1 MGKYLNP
8 SNRGFQIARYS
19 EIYVDKTGLI
29 SYTNRVL
36 DTEQRYICVSRPRR
50 FGKSM
55 TAEMLCAYYS
65 KGCESKKLFQDLTI
79 SKDQSFH
86 THLNQYNVLFLNMQR
101 FLSRAEDP
109 NNLIFYL
116 QKVVLSEIK
125 EVYKEI
131 VCTQEEHL
139 ATALE
144 NIFEKTQ
151 MGFLFIIDEWDCIF
165 RENRYNIEAQTK
177 YLDFLRDLLK
187 DQTYVKLAYMTGI
200 LPIKKYGTHSAL
212 NIFREFSM
220 TEPKRLAE
228 YIGFTEQEVEDLCVR
243 YDMDFSEA
251 KRWYDGY
258 QFRRISHIYN
268 PKSVVDAMLD
278 GEFHS
283 YWSSTET
290 YEALKVYI
298 NMNFDGLK
306 DAIIMMLGGAYCKVN
321 IGTFTNDMVNFEKKD
336 DVLTLLI
343 HLGYLAYKEE
353 TREVFIPNE
362 EIRGEFINAIEG
374 ANWNNI
380 IKMISDS
387 ENLLENT

>member
-1 MGKYLNP
+1 
-8 SNRGFQIARYS
+8 
-19 EIYVDKTGLI
+19 
-29 SYTNRVL
+29 
-36 DTEQRYICVSRPRR
+36 
-50 FGKSM
+50 
-55 TAEMLCAYYS
+55 
-65 KGCESKKLFQDLTI
+65 
-79 SKDQSFH
+79 
-86 THLNQYNVLFLNMQR
+86 
-101 FLSRAEDP
+101 
-109 NNLIFYL
+109 
-116 QKVVLSEIK
+116 
-125 EVYKEI
+125 
-131 VCTQEEHL
+131 
-139 ATALE
+139 
-144 NIFEKTQ
+144 
-151 MGFLFIIDEWDCIF
+151 
-165 RENRYNIEAQTK
+165 
-177 YLDFLRDLLK
+177 
-187 DQTYVKLAYMTGI
+187 
-200 LPIKKYGTHSAL
+200 
-212 NIFREFSM
+212 
-220 TEPKRLAE
+220 
-228 YIGFTEQEVEDLCVR
+228 
-243 YDMDFSEA
+243 MDFSEA

>member
-1 MGKYLNP
+1 
-8 SNRGFQIARYS
+8 
-19 EIYVDKTGLI
+19 
-29 SYTNRVL
+29 
-36 DTEQRYICVSRPRR
+36 
-50 FGKSM
+50 M

-283 YWSSTET
+283 Y
-290 YEALKVYI
+290 
-298 NMNFDGLK
+298 
-306 DAIIMMLGGAYCKVN
+306 
-321 IGTFTNDMVNFEKKD
+321 
-336 DVLTLLI
+336 
-343 HLGYLAYKEE
+343 
-353 TREVFIPNE
+353 
-362 EIRGEFINAIEG
+362 
-374 ANWNNI
+374 
-380 IKMISDS
+380 
-387 ENLLENT
+387 

>member
-1 MGKYLNP
+1 
-8 SNRGFQIARYS
+8 
-19 EIYVDKTGLI
+19 
-29 SYTNRVL
+29 
-36 DTEQRYICVSRPRR
+36 
-50 FGKSM
+50 
-55 TAEMLCAYYS
+55 
-65 KGCESKKLFQDLTI
+65 
-79 SKDQSFH
+79 
-86 THLNQYNVLFLNMQR
+86 
-101 FLSRAEDP
+101 
-109 NNLIFYL
+109 
-116 QKVVLSEIK
+116 
-125 EVYKEI
+125 
-131 VCTQEEHL
+131 
-139 ATALE
+139 
-144 NIFEKTQ
+144 
-151 MGFLFIIDEWDCIF
+151 
-165 RENRYNIEAQTK
+165 
-177 YLDFLRDLLK
+177 
-187 DQTYVKLAYMTGI
+187 
-200 LPIKKYGTHSAL
+200 
-212 NIFREFSM
+212 
-220 TEPKRLAE
+220 
-228 YIGFTEQEVEDLCVR
+228 
-243 YDMDFSEA
+243 MDFSEA

-306 DAIIMMLGGAYCKVN
+306 DTIIMMLGGACCKVN